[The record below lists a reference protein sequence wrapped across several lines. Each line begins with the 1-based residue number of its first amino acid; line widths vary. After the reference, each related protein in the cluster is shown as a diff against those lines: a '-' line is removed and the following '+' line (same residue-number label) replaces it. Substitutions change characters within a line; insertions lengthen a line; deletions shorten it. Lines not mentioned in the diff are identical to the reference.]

1 MISFN
6 FLYKKNLVYK
16 TPIIYKVIKTIAR
29 ILKKS
34 IKFIEPLLLT
44 INRVKNE
51 IKIEDINEIDINK
64 SLLLVLDI

>member
-1 MISFN
+1 MYKMIN
-6 FLYKKNLVYK
+6 DI
-16 TPIIYKVIKTIAR
+16 TR

-51 IKIEDINEIDINK
+51 IKIEAINEIDINK
-64 SLLLVLDI
+64 SLLLVLDIQFSNL

>member
-1 MISFN
+1 
-6 FLYKKNLVYK
+6 
-16 TPIIYKVIKTIAR
+16 VIKTIAR

-51 IKIEDINEIDINK
+51 IKIEAINEIDINK

>member
-1 MISFN
+1 MKGIRIN
-6 FLYKKNLVYK
+6 WA
-16 TPIIYKVIKTIAR
+16 IINDITR

-34 IKFIEPLLLT
+34 IKFVEPLLLT

-51 IKIEDINEIDINK
+51 IKIEAINEIDINK

>member
-1 MISFN
+1 MYKMIN
-6 FLYKKNLVYK
+6 DIN
-16 TPIIYKVIKTIAR
+16 R

>member
-1 MISFN
+1 MYKMIN
-6 FLYKKNLVYK
+6 DI
-16 TPIIYKVIKTIAR
+16 TR

-34 IKFIEPLLLT
+34 IKFIEPLLLI

>member
-1 MISFN
+1 MYKMIN
-6 FLYKKNLVYK
+6 DI
-16 TPIIYKVIKTIAR
+16 TR

-34 IKFIEPLLLT
+34 IKFIERLLLT